1 MRILFF
7 NYEYPPLGGGAG
19 NASAY
24 ILREYA
30 KREDLEVDFVT
41 SSIDNAY
48 HLEEMGEKIRIH
60 RLPIGKNKDNLH
72 FQSQKDLLRYSWAA
86 LSFSWKLAKGRK
98 YDAAHAFFG
107 VPCGF
112 LAMLLKWRFGVPY
125 VVSLRGA
132 DVPGYSERF
141 PLWYLFL
148 RPLVRMVWKNAR
160 CVVANSQGL
169 KDLAL
174 ETAQNQ
180 EIAVIPNGID
190 TEEFFPGSRTGTEDT
205 FEIICVSRITPR
217 KGIRFLIMA
226 MEGLVGKYPHMRLS
240 VIGEGNEKKSLEN
253 LARSLHLEKYVR
265 FLGLIDHA
273 KLRGYYQGADV
284 FVLPSLNEG
293 MSNVLLEALASGLPI
308 IATRTGG
315 TEELVREG
323 VNGFVIGMRSS
334 EDIAKSLE
342 DLAQHPV
349 RRLQM
354 AEASRKRALELS
366 WQSVAESYEAIY
378 RKREA

>member
-24 ILREYA
+24 LLGEYA

-41 SSIDNAY
+41 SSIDGEY
-48 HLEEMGEKIRIH
+48 HLEKLGERIRVH

-72 FQSQKDLLRYSWAA
+72 FQSQKDLLRYSYRA
-86 LSFSWKLAKGRK
+86 LKFAWRLAKKNK
-98 YDAAHAFFG
+98 YDVGHAFFG

-112 LAMLLKWRFGVPY
+112 LAMLIKWRFGIPY
-125 VVSLRGA
+125 IVSLRGA

-141 PLWYLFL
+141 PLWYVLL
-148 RPLVRMVWKNAR
+148 GPVVKLVWKNAKH
-160 CVVANSQGL
+160 VVANSQGL
-169 KDLAL
+169 KELAL
-174 ETAQNQ
+174 KTLARQ
-180 EIAVIPNGID
+180 EIAVIPNGIA

-217 KGIRFLIMA
+217 KGIRFLVMA
-226 MEGLVGKYPHMRLS
+226 MEGLVEKYPHMRLT

-253 LARSLHLEKYVR
+253 LVRSLHLERHVR
-265 FLGLIDHA
+265 FLGLISHA
-273 KLRGYYQGADV
+273 RLPQYYREADV

-293 MSNVLLEALASGLPI
+293 MSNTVLEALASGLPI
-308 IATRTGG
+308 VATRTGG
-315 TEELVREG
+315 TEELVSDG
-323 VNGFVIGMRSS
+323 VNGFVVEMRSS

-349 RRLQM
+349 KRLQM
-354 AEASRKRALELS
+354 AAMSRQIAKRMS
-366 WQSVAESYEAIY
+366 WESVAAKYEKAY
-378 RKREA
+378 RFFA